1 MIINLWL
8 LKLSPASTWRQCY
21 LPLPT
26 PSLTFPR
33 SSQFG
38 CILYWSIESVK
49 QQYYKLLYKS
59 LYFFTLHMCSCSFSH
74 VRNLTHSYLEAKL
87 ITQLFSWILYNSPS
101 TVERKSTASPPS
113 GFPPASLICLR
124 SSSEDVESD
133 KNKRFLR
140 IHIMLYLEIV
150 HSSKIFHNFT
160 FGNSSFVSL
169 SWFKWFFHKF
179 QLFIGFWK
187 GI

>member
-1 MIINLWL
+1 MNIDLWQ
-8 LKLSPASTWRQCY
+8 LKLHWPFLSQSFTICMCMYIILKHWISETTILLITLQKFIFFHSSHVLVLVCRF
-21 LPLPT
+21 
-26 PSLTFPR
+26 SF
-33 SSQFG
+33 SQF
-38 CILYWSIESVK
+38 L
-49 QQYYKLLYKS
+49 
-59 LYFFTLHMCSCSFSH
+59 
-74 VRNLTHSYLEAKL
+74 NLTRSPFLEAKL

-169 SWFKWFFHKF
+169 SWFKWFLHKF

-187 GI
+187 GM

>member
-59 LYFFTLHMCSCSFSH
+59 LDFFTLHMCSCSFSQ
-74 VRNLTHSYLEAKL
+74 VLNLTRSPFLEAKL

-101 TVERKSTASPPS
+101 TAERKSTASAPS
-113 GFPPASLICLR
+113 GFPPASLICLC

-150 HSSKIFHNFT
+150 HSSKIFHNCT
-160 FGNSSFVSL
+160 FVSL
-169 SWFKWFFHKF
+169 SWFEWFFHNF

>member
-33 SSQFG
+33 SSQFV

-87 ITQLFSWILYNSPS
+87 ITQLFSWCVMNSLQLTINCGEEEHCVCSIWISSCFFDLPPLFLW
-101 TVERKSTASPPS
+101 ERWIWQKQ
-113 GFPPASLICLR
+113 
-124 SSSEDVESD
+124 
-133 KNKRFLR
+133 
-140 IHIMLYLEIV
+140 
-150 HSSKIFHNFT
+150 KIFKNTYYAIFRN
-160 FGNSSFVSL
+160 G
-169 SWFKWFFHKF
+169 
-179 QLFIGFWK
+179 Q
-187 GI
+187 